1 MANTGRRREQRAAS
15 KTAEPEERLRE
26 YLRSRKLRMTPER
39 RWVLQ
44 GVLPR
49 QGHFDADELLAFLH
63 RRNMPVSRA
72 TLYRT
77 LEHLTASGL
86 VKMHRF
92 GRGHALFEPNYG
104 RHHHDHMVCDH
115 CGKVIEFVNAQIEE
129 LQDQVCDE
137 HGFMA
142 TNHVMQIF
150 GSCSGCRDGTEGQGA
165 ESSRRRST
173 TS

>member
-1 MANTGRRREQRAAS
+1 MTNTVRRREQRAAS

-44 GVLPR
+44 GVLSR
-49 QGHFDADELLAFLH
+49 EGHFDADELLAFLH
-63 RRNMPVSRA
+63 RRSMPVSRA

-104 RHHHDHMVCDH
+104 RNHHDHMVCDH
-115 CGKVIEFVNAQIEE
+115 CGDVIEFVNDQIEE
-129 LQDQVCDE
+129 LQNQVCRE
-137 HGFMA
+137 HGFTA

-150 GSCSGCRDGTEGQGA
+150 GLCAGCREKVEGQGM
-165 ESSRRRST
+165 EPPRRPAT
-173 TS
+173 TT